1 MKDKRDKI
9 LNISLPIIS
18 VLMVLIVWAIAALSV
33 NSEYILPSISQTAK
47 ALLEVLKSGEFYS
60 SLAFTLLRSVLA
72 FLISFLHASLLVFL
86 SKRFSVAKG
95 LITPIISILRALPT
109 VAVVLI
115 LLFWTNSFVAPII
128 VTMLV
133 ILPTI
138 FTGVSALYDSVDK
151 GQLLMCKAFNVD
163 KKQRLT
169 KVILPQIAPSLLT
182 LIGSNLSLNLK
193 LMVAAEVLSATPN
206 SIGLMLNT
214 SKVFFEISSLLALV
228 CVCIVFGLIIEGVFS
243 LISKKVGKWQ

>member
-18 VLMVLIVWAIAALSV
+18 ILIVLVIWAIASFSV
-33 NSEYILPSISQTAK
+33 NSEYILPSILQTAR
-47 ALLEVLKSGEFYS
+47 ALIEVLKSGEFYS
-60 SLAFTLLRSVLA
+60 SLAFTLLRSVIA
-72 FLISFLHASLLVFL
+72 FLISFSIAALLVFL
-86 SKRFSVAKG
+86 VKRFSLAKG
-95 LITPIISILRALPT
+95 LITPIVSILRALPT

-115 LLFWTNSFVAPII
+115 LLFWTNSFIAPII

-138 FTGVSALYDSVDK
+138 YTGLSALYDGVDK
-151 GQLLMCKAFNVD
+151 GQLLMCKAFNVG
-163 KKQRLT
+163 KKQKLT
-169 KVILPQIAPSLLT
+169 KVIIPQIAPSLLT

-214 SKVFFEISSLLALV
+214 SKVFFEIASLLALV
-228 CVCIVFGLIIEGVFS
+228 CVCIIFGLIIEGVFN